1 MCWAQVKPALK
12 YLTDP
17 KYEHD
22 RPKNTH
28 SSTHDKYFKEQ
39 IMSKQQYNLHTKTDY
54 LNRKMFLDP
63 AGPVT
68 IQRFEEV
75 KYKKIADFEAT
86 ARGFFWQPEEISLT
100 KDSNDFKDASDAVK
114 HIFTSNLL
122 RQTALDSL
130 QGRGP
135 SQIFMPVIS
144 LPELEAL
151 VYNWTFFETN
161 IHSKSYS
168 HIIRN
173 IYNVPKDVF
182 NTIHDTKEIVDMASS
197 VGDYYEALH
206 MVNCRKQMGET
217 VTEHE
222 HVRAIWMA
230 LHASYALEA
239 FRFMVSFATSLAMVE
254 NRIFIGNGNIISL
267 ILQDELLHKGWTAY
281 LINQVIKEDPRFLVA
296 KEECEQE
303 VYQLYMDV
311 IREEK
316 AWADYLFNKGPVIG
330 LNANILK
337 DFVDY
342 TAVGALKDI
351 GIKYQGI
358 APKSTPIPWFNK
370 HTDTSKKQTALQENE
385 STNYVIGVMSEG
397 IDYDALPAL

>member
-1 MCWAQVKPALK
+1 
-12 YLTDP
+12 
-17 KYEHD
+17 
-22 RPKNTH
+22 
-28 SSTHDKYFKEQ
+28 
-39 IMSKQQYNLHTKTDY
+39 MSHAQYNLTTKTDY

-75 KYKKIADFEAT
+75 RYPKIAKFEET

-100 KDSNDFKDASDAVK
+100 KDANDFKDASDAVK

-130 QGRGP
+130 QGRAP
-135 SQIFMPVIS
+135 SQVFMPVVS

-151 VYNWTFFETN
+151 IYNWSFFETN

-173 IYNVPKDVF
+173 IYNVPKEVF
-182 NTIHDTKEIVDMASS
+182 NTIHDTQEIIDMASS
-197 VGDYYEALH
+197 VGKYYEDLHRINCAKALGQP
-206 MVNCRKQMGET
+206 VE
-217 VTEHE
+217 EIE

-254 NRIFIGNGNIISL
+254 NKIFIGNGNIISL

-281 LINQVIKEDPRFLVA
+281 IINQVIKDDSRFA
-296 KEECEQE
+296 SIKQECEGE
-303 VYQLYMDV
+303 VYQLYADV

-330 LNANILK
+330 LNANVLK

-342 TAVGALKDI
+342 TAVGALKEI
-351 GIKYQGI
+351 GIKYQDNS
-358 APKSTPIPWFNK
+358 PKSTPIPWFTK
-370 HTDTSKKQTALQENE
+370 HVDTSKKQSALQETE
-385 STNYVIGVMSEG
+385 STNYVLGVMGEQL
-397 IDYDALPAL
+397 DYDQLPNL

>member
-1 MCWAQVKPALK
+1 
-12 YLTDP
+12 
-17 KYEHD
+17 
-22 RPKNTH
+22 
-28 SSTHDKYFKEQ
+28 
-39 IMSKQQYNLHTKTDY
+39 MSKQQYDLSKPTDY

-68 IQRFEEV
+68 IQRFEET
-75 KYKKIADFEAT
+75 KYRKIADFEAT

-130 QGRGP
+130 QGRAP
-135 SQIFMPVIS
+135 SQVFMPVVS

-151 VYNWTFFETN
+151 IYNWTFFETN

-182 NTIHDTKEIVDMASS
+182 NTIHDTKEIIDMASS
-197 VGDYYEALH
+197 VGNYYDALH
-206 MVNCRKQMGET
+206 QINCRKELGEKINERT
-217 VTEHE
+217 HIK
-222 HVRAIWMA
+222 AIWMA

-254 NRIFIGNGNIISL
+254 NKIFIGNGNIISL

-281 LINQVIKEDPRFLVA
+281 LINQVIKEDPRFAEA
-296 KEECEQE
+296 KAECEQE

-316 AWADYLFNKGPVIG
+316 EWADYLFNKGPVIG
-330 LNANILK
+330 LNASILK

-351 GIKYQGI
+351 GIKYQTP
-358 APKSTPIPWFNK
+358 APKTTPIPWFNK
-370 HTDTSKKQTALQENE
+370 HVNTSNKQTALQENE
-385 STNYVIGVMSEG
+385 STNYVIGVMSDAV
-397 IDYDALPAL
+397 DYDDLPVV

>member
-1 MCWAQVKPALK
+1 M
-12 YLTDP
+12 
-17 KYEHD
+17 ES
-22 RPKNTH
+22 R
-28 SSTHDKYFKEQ
+28 STRGLFK
-39 IMSKQQYNLHTKTDY
+39 MSKQQYNLNTKTDY

-135 SQIFMPVIS
+135 SQIFMPVVS

-182 NTIHDTKEIVDMASS
+182 ATIHDTTEIIDMASS
-197 VGDYYEALH
+197 VGYYYEALH
-206 MVNCRKQMGET
+206 VINCRKQLGET
-217 VTEHE
+217 VTEKE
-222 HVRAIWMA
+222 HIRAIWMA

-254 NRIFIGNGNIISL
+254 NKIFMGNGNIIQL

-281 LINQVIKEDPRFLVA
+281 LINQVVKEDTRFVEA
-296 KEECEQE
+296 KQECEAE

-316 AWADYLFNKGPVIG
+316 DWATYLFKMGPVIG
-330 LNANILK
+330 LNANILR

-342 TAVGALKDI
+342 TAVDALKQI
-351 GIKYQGI
+351 GIKYQAT

-370 HTDTSKKQTALQENE
+370 HTDTSKKQTALQESE
-385 STNYVIGVMSEG
+385 STNYVIGIMGENL
-397 IDYDALPAL
+397 DYDELPAI

>member
-1 MCWAQVKPALK
+1 
-12 YLTDP
+12 
-17 KYEHD
+17 
-22 RPKNTH
+22 
-28 SSTHDKYFKEQ
+28 
-39 IMSKQQYNLHTKTDY
+39 MSKQQYNLNTKTDY

-75 KYKKIADFEAT
+75 KYKKIADFDAT

-135 SQIFMPVIS
+135 TQVFTPVCS
-144 LPELEAL
+144 LPEVEAL
-151 VYNWTFFETN
+151 MYNWGFFETN

-182 NTIHDTKEIVDMASS
+182 NTIHDTTEIVDMASS
-197 VGDYYEALH
+197 VGDYYDKLH
-206 MVNCRKQMGET
+206 VINCRKELGQA
-217 VTEHE
+217 VTEKE
-222 HVRAIWMA
+222 HVKAVWLA

-254 NRIFIGNGNIISL
+254 NKIFMGNGNIIQL

-281 LINQVIKEDPRFLVA
+281 MINQVVKEDARFVEA
-296 KEECEQE
+296 REECHAE

-316 AWADYLFNKGPVIG
+316 EWATYLFKLGPVIG
-330 LNANILK
+330 LNANILR

-351 GIKYQGI
+351 GIKYLQA

-370 HTDTSKKQTALQENE
+370 HTDTSKKQSALQETE
-385 STNYVIGVMSEG
+385 STNYVIGVMGEN
-397 IDYDALPAL
+397 IDYAELPTI

>member
-1 MCWAQVKPALK
+1 
-12 YLTDP
+12 
-17 KYEHD
+17 
-22 RPKNTH
+22 
-28 SSTHDKYFKEQ
+28 
-39 IMSKQQYNLHTKTDY
+39 MSKQQYNLTTKTDY

-75 KYKKIADFEAT
+75 KYKKIADFDAT

-135 SQIFMPVIS
+135 TQVFTPVCS
-144 LPELEAL
+144 LPEVEAL
-151 VYNWTFFETN
+151 MYNWGFFETN

-182 NTIHDTKEIVDMASS
+182 ATIHDTKEIVDMASS
-197 VGDYYEALH
+197 VGNYYDKLH
-206 MVNCRKQMGET
+206 LINCRKELGQE
-217 VTEHE
+217 VTEKE
-222 HVRAIWMA
+222 HVRAVWLA

-254 NRIFIGNGNIISL
+254 NKIFMGNGNIIQL

-281 LINQVIKEDPRFLVA
+281 MINQVVKEDVRFVEA
-296 KEECEQE
+296 RDECQAE

-316 AWADYLFNKGPVIG
+316 EWAAYLFKLGPVIG
-330 LNANILK
+330 LNANILR

-342 TAVGALKDI
+342 TAVAALKDI
-351 GIKYQGI
+351 GIKYLQP

-370 HTDTSKKQTALQENE
+370 HTDTSKKQSALQETE
-385 STNYVIGVMSEG
+385 STNYVIGVMGEN
-397 IDYDALPAL
+397 IDYAELPAI

>member
-1 MCWAQVKPALK
+1 
-12 YLTDP
+12 
-17 KYEHD
+17 
-22 RPKNTH
+22 
-28 SSTHDKYFKEQ
+28 
-39 IMSKQQYNLHTKTDY
+39 MSKQQYNLNTKTDY
-54 LNRKMFLDP
+54 LSRKMFLDP

-75 KYKKIADFEAT
+75 KYKKIVDFEQT
-86 ARGFFWQPEEISLT
+86 ARGFFWVPEEIALS
-100 KDSNDFKDASDAVK
+100 KDANDFKDASDAVK
-114 HIFTSNLL
+114 HIFTSNVL

-135 SQIFMPVIS
+135 SQVFAPVVS

-151 VYNWTFFETN
+151 IYNWTFFETN
-161 IHSKSYS
+161 IHSRSYS

-173 IYNVPKDVF
+173 IYNVPKEVF
-182 NTIHDTKEIVDMASS
+182 NTIHDTNEIVDMASS
-197 VGDYYEALH
+197 VGNYYDDLH
-206 MVNCRKQMGET
+206 RVNCAKELGQPVEEM
-217 VTEHE
+217 EHI
-222 HVRAIWMA
+222 RAIWMA

-254 NRIFIGNGNIISL
+254 NKIFIGNGNIISL

-281 LINQVIKEDPRFLVA
+281 LINQVVKEDPRFA
-296 KEECEQE
+296 QMKQECEHE

-316 AWADYLFNKGPVIG
+316 EWADYLFKMGPVIG

-342 TAVGALKDI
+342 TAVGALKEI
-351 GIKYQGI
+351 GIKYLNT

-370 HTDTSKKQTALQENE
+370 HVDTSKKQTALQENE
-385 STNYVIGVMSEG
+385 STNYVIGVMSDS
-397 IDYDALPAL
+397 IDYDELPNL

>member
-1 MCWAQVKPALK
+1 
-12 YLTDP
+12 
-17 KYEHD
+17 
-22 RPKNTH
+22 
-28 SSTHDKYFKEQ
+28 
-39 IMSKQQYNLHTKTDY
+39 MSEAQYNLNTKTDY
-54 LNRKMFLDP
+54 LSRKMFLDP

-86 ARGFFWQPEEISLT
+86 ARGFFWQPEEISLS
-100 KDSNDFKDASDAVK
+100 KDANDFKDASDAVK

-135 SQIFMPVIS
+135 TQVFTPVCS
-144 LPELEAL
+144 LPEVEAL
-151 VYNWTFFETN
+151 MYNWGFFETN

-182 NTIHDTKEIVDMASS
+182 NTIHDTQEIVGMASS
-197 VGDYYEALH
+197 IGNYYDKLHVANCNVESGLYVEPDYH
-206 MVNCRKQMGET
+206 IK
-217 VTEHE
+217 
-222 HVRAIWMA
+222 AIWLA
-230 LHASYALEA
+230 LNASYALEA

-254 NRIFIGNGNIISL
+254 NKIFIGNGNIISL

-281 LINQVIKEDPRFLVA
+281 LINQVVKEDPRFAQA
-296 KEECEQE
+296 KIECEAE
-303 VYQLYMDV
+303 VYAMYADV

-316 AWADYLFNKGPVIG
+316 EWADYLFKKGPVIG

-351 GIKYQGI
+351 GIKYQAS

-370 HTDTSKKQTALQENE
+370 HVDTSKKQTALQENE
-385 STNYVIGVMSEG
+385 STNYVIGIMSEG
-397 IDYDALPAL
+397 IDYDALPSL

>member
-1 MCWAQVKPALK
+1 M
-12 YLTDP
+12 
-17 KYEHD
+17 
-22 RPKNTH
+22 
-28 SSTHDKYFKEQ
+28 ST
-39 IMSKQQYNLHTKTDY
+39 QQYNLNTKTDY

-86 ARGFFWQPEEISLT
+86 ARGFFWQPEEISLS
-100 KDSNDFKDASDAVK
+100 KDANDFKDASDAVK

-135 SQIFMPVIS
+135 TQVFTPVCS
-144 LPELEAL
+144 LPEVEAL
-151 VYNWTFFETN
+151 MYNWGFFETN
-161 IHSKSYS
+161 MHSKSDS

-182 NTIHDTKEIVDMASS
+182 NTIHDTAEIVDMASS
-197 VGDYYEALH
+197 VGRYYDKLH
-206 MVNCRKQMGET
+206 ELNCFKEINPKTVNEKD
-217 VTEHE
+217 
-222 HVRAIWMA
+222 HVKAIWLA

-254 NRIFIGNGNIISL
+254 NKIFIGNGNIIGL

-281 LINQVIKEDPRFLVA
+281 LINQVIKEDSRFAAA
-296 KEECEQE
+296 KESCEAE
-303 VYQLYMDV
+303 VYALYMDV

-316 AWADYLFNKGPVIG
+316 AWADYLFKMGPVIG

-351 GIKYQGI
+351 GIKYQAV
-358 APKSTPIPWFNK
+358 APRSTPIPWFNK
-370 HTDTSKKQTALQENE
+370 HSDTSKKQTALQENE
-385 STNYVIGVMSEG
+385 STNYVIGVMSESL
-397 IDYDALPAL
+397 DYDQLPNL

>member
-1 MCWAQVKPALK
+1 
-12 YLTDP
+12 
-17 KYEHD
+17 
-22 RPKNTH
+22 
-28 SSTHDKYFKEQ
+28 
-39 IMSKQQYNLHTKTDY
+39 MSKQQYNLTTKTDY

-75 KYKKIADFEAT
+75 KYPKIAKFEET

-100 KDSNDFKDASDAVK
+100 KDANDFKDASDAVK

-130 QGRGP
+130 QGRAP
-135 SQIFMPVIS
+135 SQVFMPVVS

-151 VYNWTFFETN
+151 IYNWTFFETN

-173 IYNVPKDVF
+173 IYNVPKEVF
-182 NTIHDTKEIVDMASS
+182 NTIHDTQEIIDMASS
-197 VGDYYEALH
+197 VGKYYEDLHRINCAKALGQP
-206 MVNCRKQMGET
+206 VE
-217 VTEHE
+217 EIE

-254 NRIFIGNGNIISL
+254 NKIFIGNGNIISL

-281 LINQVIKEDPRFLVA
+281 IINQVIKDDSRFA
-296 KEECEQE
+296 SIKQECEGE
-303 VYQLYMDV
+303 VYQLYADV

-330 LNANILK
+330 LNANVLK

-342 TAVGALKDI
+342 TAVGALKEI
-351 GIKYQGI
+351 GIKYQGNS
-358 APKSTPIPWFNK
+358 PKSTPIPWFTK
-370 HTDTSKKQTALQENE
+370 HVDTSKKQSALQETE
-385 STNYVIGVMSEG
+385 STNYVLGVMGEQL
-397 IDYDALPAL
+397 DYDQLPNL

>member
-1 MCWAQVKPALK
+1 
-12 YLTDP
+12 
-17 KYEHD
+17 
-22 RPKNTH
+22 
-28 SSTHDKYFKEQ
+28 
-39 IMSKQQYNLHTKTDY
+39 MSQQQYNLATKTDY
-54 LNRKMFLDP
+54 LHRKMFLDP

-75 KYKKIADFEAT
+75 KYNKLVKFEQE
-86 ARGFFWQPEEISLT
+86 ARGFFWIPEEISLT
-100 KDSNDFKDASDAVK
+100 KDANDFKEASDTVR

-135 SQIFMPVIS
+135 AQVFTPVVSI
-144 LPELEAL
+144 PELEAL
-151 VYNWTFFETN
+151 MYNWSFFETN
-161 IHSKSYS
+161 IHSRSYS

-182 NTIHDTKEIVDMASS
+182 NTIHDTQEIVDMASS
-197 VGDYYEALH
+197 VGNYYDELH
-206 MVNCRKQMGET
+206 RINCHKELSSEMTGMVREQ
-217 VTEHE
+217 EHI
-222 HVRAIWMA
+222 RAIWLA
-230 LHASYALEA
+230 LNASYALEA

-267 ILQDELLHKGWTAY
+267 ILQDEILHKDWTAWI
-281 LINQVIKEDPRFLVA
+281 INQVVKEDPRFAAA
-296 KEECEQE
+296 KVECEAE
-303 VYQLYMDV
+303 VYQLYLDV

-316 AWADYLFNKGPVIG
+316 TWADYLFNKGPVIG

-351 GIKYQGI
+351 GIKYQEP
-358 APKSTPIPWFNK
+358 APRSTPIPWFMK
-370 HTDTSKKQTALQENE
+370 HVDTSKKQTALQENE
-385 STNYVIGVMSEG
+385 STNYVIGVMSDQL
-397 IDYDALPAL
+397 DYDELPNL